1 MTPEAADHYAGGLTV
16 QGSALLTRELPHLPV
31 SAVLPQLREALAE
44 HVSAILCAPPGAGKT
59 TIVPLELLDE
69 PWLGSRKIIL
79 LEPRR
84 LAARAAAT
92 RMASLLGEETG
103 GTVGYR
109 MRLDNRISSRTRI
122 EVVTEGVFTR
132 MILDDPELKDTG
144 LIIFD
149 EFHERSLDAD
159 FGLAL
164 ALDAQAGLRE
174 DLRILVMSATLDV
187 EKVGALLENP
197 PVIVSEGRAYPVDI
211 RHEDRP
217 AGEQVEQTVI
227 RTVRKAIA
235 EEAGS
240 ILAFLPGQGEIT
252 RAAEALSGTLAA
264 DVMVVPLY
272 GNLTQKEQDQA
283 IRPAAAGT
291 RKVVLATS
299 IAETS
304 ITIDGVRI
312 VIDSGLQRIPAYE
325 PATGMTRLET
335 VRVSRASADQRA
347 GRAGRTEPGVAIRL
361 WHQGQTAALAA
372 HTTPQILASDLAG
385 LVLDM
390 AAWGVTEPSALRFA
404 DAPPHAAFQEARNLL
419 VSLEALDR
427 QGRLTETGKLM
438 RRLGLP
444 PRLSAMVA
452 KTALHEPGAT
462 LAAAELA
469 VLITEQG
476 LGGSSIDLEDRL
488 RNFRNDRSPRAQAA
502 KGLAS
507 RIATQVAG
515 EAAIRKP
522 TVTPQPGPLLIHAFP
537 DRIALQRGGRG
548 RFIMANGRG
557 GELDAETRLAGA
569 SMLVVADAT
578 GRAGKTRILSA
589 AEITRAEI
597 EEGLPG
603 AIVSGAQV
611 YFDEPSREVRAR
623 RSTRLGAIIFE
634 ETPLPRPSGPDAAV
648 VLAEALKRLGLQVL
662 NFGKEAGQLRDRIG
676 FLHRSLGAP
685 WPDVSDGALLER
697 LDDWFVPFQN
707 DTRGLND
714 VSQGSLRDGL
724 MALLPHGAGR
734 DLDRFAPTHFE
745 TPAGQR
751 HPIRYDG
758 EEPVLTVR
766 VQELFGL
773 KTHPVI
779 GGGRLPLLLEL
790 TSPAHRPIQTTRDLP
805 GFWAGSWKDVR
816 ADMRGRYPK
825 HPWPEDPAEAP
836 PTHRAK
842 PRGT

>member
-1 MTPEAADHYAGGLTV
+1 MTRD
-16 QGSALLTRELPHLPV
+16 LPQLPV
-31 SAVLPQLREALAE
+31 GAVLPQLRDALRDHNGA
-44 HVSAILCAPPGAGKT
+44 VLCAPPGAGKT
-59 TIVPLELLDE
+59 TIVPLDLLGA
-69 PWLGSRKIIL
+69 PWLADRKIIL

-84 LAARAAAT
+84 LAARAAAS
-92 RMASLLGEETG
+92 RMASLLGEEPG
-103 GTVGYR
+103 GMVGYR

-132 MILDDPELKDTG
+132 MILDDPELSDIG
-144 LIIFD
+144 LVIFD

-164 ALDAQAGLRE
+164 ALDVQSGLRE

-187 EKVGALLENP
+187 EKVGALLDGP
-197 PVIVSEGRAYPVDI
+197 PVIISEGRAYPVDI
-211 RHEDRP
+211 RHEERP
-217 AGEQVEQTVI
+217 AGEPVEQTVI
-227 RTVRKAIA
+227 RTIRRAVTD
-235 EEAGS
+235 EEGS

-252 RAAEALSGTLAA
+252 RATEALSGTLGT
-264 DVMVVPLY
+264 DVLVVPLY

-283 IRPAAAGT
+283 IRPAAVGT

-347 GRAGRTEPGVAIRL
+347 GRAGRTEPGIAIRL

-372 HTTPQILASDLAG
+372 HTAPQILASDLSG
-385 LVLDM
+385 LTLDM
-390 AAWGVTEPSALRFA
+390 AAWGVTDPSALRFA
-404 DAPPHAAFQEARNLL
+404 DPPPKAAYQEARHLL

-427 QGRLTETGKLM
+427 SGRLTETGKLM
-438 RRLGLP
+438 RKLGLP

-452 KTALHEPGAT
+452 RTALNEPEASF
-462 LAAAELA
+462 AAAELA

-507 RIATQVAG
+507 RIAAQVAG
-515 EAAIRKP
+515 DANAR
-522 TVTPQPGPLLIHAFP
+522 VRAVRPQPGPLLIHAFP

-548 RFIMANGRG
+548 RFVMANGRG

-569 SMLVVADAT
+569 GMLVVADAT

-589 AEITRAEI
+589 AEVTRAEI
-597 EEGLPG
+597 EEGLPS
-603 AIVSGAQV
+603 AIVSDAQI

-623 RSTRLGAIIFE
+623 RSTRLGAIVFDE
-634 ETPLPRPSGPDAAV
+634 VPMQRPSGSDAAA
-648 VLAEALKRLGLQVL
+648 VLAEGLKKLGLQVL
-662 NFGKEAGQLRDRIG
+662 NFGKEAEQLRDRIG
-676 FLHRSLGAP
+676 FLHRSLGEP
-685 WPDVSDGALLER
+685 WPDVSDQALLER
-697 LDDWFVPFQN
+697 LDDWFVPFQS

-714 VSQGSLRDGL
+714 VSQASLRDGL

-734 DLDRFAPTHFE
+734 DLDRLAPTHFE

-751 HPIRYDG
+751 HPIQYDG

-779 GGGRLPLLLEL
+779 GGGKLPLLLQL

-825 HPWPEDPAEAP
+825 HPWPEDPAEAV